1 MRTWRVIL
9 LLLVGCAAGALAG
22 NRSGSVSGQF
32 LKIPTDPRIAAI
44 GNISAPFA
52 EGAMAIPFNAAGLL
66 SVENISAAVSYHQWW
81 ADIRHMYA
89 GVGINLDWLGTI
101 GVGVIML
108 STDDM
113 PVRTPA
119 FPEGTGELFKSS
131 EYAFSFSYAR
141 HLSEQFA
148 LGLSVRYISS
158 NLYNGDIGASAIAF
172 DFGTLYDITVLRTRL
187 GITITNLGQDVKYLY
202 EQYSIPTTLR
212 FGARTTAYETEG
224 HRVYV
229 GFQISRPNDANEQYN
244 IGVEYGI
251 LETVYLRGGYKF
263 NYDTENWCGGIGVS
277 LARLGIDG
285 DINYAYS
292 NYKYLPGTHLVSLEL
307 GF

>member
-1 MRTWRVIL
+1 VS
-9 LLLVGCAAGALAG
+9 AG
-22 NRSGSVSGQF
+22 
-32 LKIPTDPRIAAI
+32 
-44 GNISAPFA
+44 
-52 EGAMAIPFNAAGLL
+52 
-66 SVENISAAVSYHQWW
+66 VSYHQWW

-89 GVGINLDWLGTI
+89 GVGVNLDWLGTI

-119 FPEGTGELFKSS
+119 FPEGTGEYFTSS

-141 HLSEQFA
+141 NLSELFA

-158 NLYNGDIGASAIAF
+158 NLYNGDISASAIAF

-212 FGARTTAYETEG
+212 FGARTTVYEEEG

-229 GFQISRPNDANEQYN
+229 GFQIGRPNDANEQYN
-244 IGVEYGI
+244 VGVEYGI

-263 NYDTENWCGGIGVS
+263 NYDTENWCGGLGVS

-292 NYKYLPGTHLVSLEL
+292 NYEYHPGTHLVSLEI